1 MSAKIGIVGLGV
13 MGHHLALKMERNGV
27 PVAGYDL
34 DSARLKVARRLCA
47 WWSRPQSGWVSLSL
61 HWVHPW
67 LISMPIA
74 PSAYLPT

>member
-34 DSARLKVARRLCA
+34 DSARLTVARRLCA
-47 WWSRPQSGWVSLSL
+47 WWSRPQSVWVSPYLR
-61 HWVHPW
+61 WVLPW
-67 LISMPIA
+67 LIWMPIA